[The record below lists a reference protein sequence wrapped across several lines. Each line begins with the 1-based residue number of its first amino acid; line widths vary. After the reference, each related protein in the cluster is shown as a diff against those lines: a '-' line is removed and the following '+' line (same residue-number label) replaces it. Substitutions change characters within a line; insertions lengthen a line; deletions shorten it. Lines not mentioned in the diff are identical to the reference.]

1 MWHAFGS
8 PFQAHWVCC
17 LLLSFTPGWLSMGLA
32 VVVAAGPATRQS
44 VALITIP

>member
-17 LLLSFTPGWLSMGLA
+17 LLLSFTPVWLSMGLA
-32 VVVAAGPATRQS
+32 VVVAANPTTRLR
-44 VALITIP
+44 VALVAVP